1 MIYSL
6 LQQHLQ
12 NELVGS
18 KHQLTEFQL
27 LNVSDNIYQDTKDFK
42 YFLNI
47 KNHTQSTLI
56 IQQYKFEYEYNFEN
70 NTVEQLNCLINQV
83 NDDQTNISINLL
95 QYQHPIPSLL
105 IKKAFIKKQTPQPA
119 LQPHQIY
126 TLISQNSTY
135 QKIDV
140 SFSNLDLI
148 QRSDNIVYKVV
159 TDKEKVSKKK
169 IKIEKPQTID
179 IDSIKM
185 TKVQENIDSKTKQE
199 NNVNKQLFKQS
210 QKKQDEKNQNQQLKS
225 LVKKLDIPEKW
236 KQVSQEFSESHK
248 KVWDIKYY
256 EKLLLLTES
265 ISKKYFYQHIFK
277 ECIEEEYQKR
287 FIKYALPP
295 NLKDQSIIKKR
306 KIYSKDVVCALF
318 E

>member
-6 LQQHLQ
+6 LQQHLHK
-12 NELVGS
+12 ELLGS
-18 KHQLTEFQL
+18 KYQLTEFQL

-47 KNHTQSTLI
+47 TNHIQSILV
-56 IQQYKFEYEYNFEN
+56 IQSYRFEYEYNFEN
-70 NTVEQLNCLINQV
+70 NTVDQLNCIIDKV

-126 TLISQNSTY
+126 TLISQNSKY
-135 QKIDV
+135 QRIDV
-140 SFSNLDLI
+140 SFCNLDFI
-148 QRSDNIVYKVV
+148 QRSQNITYKQP
-159 TDKEKVSKKK
+159 TQEKSIKKRVK
-169 IKIEKPQTID
+169 VEKPQPID
-179 IDSIKM
+179 IDSIKLS
-185 TKVQENIDSKTKQE
+185 KVQDTEDSKNKRE
-199 NNVNKQLFKQS
+199 LNVSKQLFKQ
-210 QKKQDEKNQNQQLKS
+210 QQNKQEETKQNSQLKT

-256 EKLLLLTES
+256 EKLMLLTEA

-295 NLKDQSIIKKR
+295 DLKDQSIIKKR